1 MSFTAQD
8 VKALREK
15 TGVGMMKCKEAL
27 TESNGDMQKAIDI
40 LREKGLATS
49 QKKSG
54 RTAAEGAVVAY
65 NDTEK
70 NIAVLLEINSETDF
84 VGKNEK
90 FVDFANNV
98 AKIIADNEPS
108 DVDALL
114 DTQYDSDKRTVKE
127 NLTDLVMVIGENIQI
142 RRFEI
147 IKGVVSDYVHTGG
160 SVGVLVKFEIPED
173 KKDAPE
179 FKELG
184 QDIAMQVAAMN
195 PSYLCSDEVPE
206 DVKKHEQE
214 IIMSQMKED
223 PKMANKP
230 DNVLENIAK
239 GKLNKFFKESCLVD
253 QEFVKEPKFD
263 VKSHV
268 ASVAKSLGTQISI
281 EKFVRYERGEGIEKK
296 SEDFAEEIKKLQS

>member
-54 RTAAEGAVVAY
+54 RIAAEGAVVAY
-65 NDTEK
+65 TDADK
-70 NIAVLLEINSETDF
+70 SVSVLLEINSETDF

-90 FVDFANNV
+90 FVEFANKV
-98 AKIIADNEPS
+98 AKTIVDNEPK
-108 DVDALL
+108 DVEELL
-114 DTQYDSDKRTVKE
+114 DGKYDNDERTVKE
-127 NLTDLVMVIGENIQI
+127 HLTDLIMVIGENIQI

-147 IKGVVSDYVHTGG
+147 LKGAVATYVHTGG
-160 SVGVLVKFEIPED
+160 AVGVAVKFDIADD
-173 KKDAPE
+173 KKDSAE

-195 PSYLCSDEVPE
+195 PTYLNEQQITDEVKE
-206 DVKKHEQE
+206 HEKG
-214 IIMSQMKED
+214 IILSQMKED
-223 PKMANKP
+223 PSMAGKP
-230 DNVLENIAK
+230 ENVLENIAK
-239 GKLNKFFKESCLVD
+239 GKLKKFYKENCLVD
-253 QEFVKEPKFD
+253 QDFVKDPKLD

-268 ASVAKSLGTQISI
+268 ANVAKALATDISI
-281 EKFVRYERGEGIEKK
+281 VEFVRYERGEGLEKRE
-296 SEDFAEEIKKLQS
+296 EDFAAEIQKLQN